1 MILTRRV
8 TKIMSKLISNKK
20 GILGLDT
27 VKGVVLALLT
37 LSVLVIATLLAL
49 TTLGNSGLFPTTSAQ
64 YNYSNQ
70 IISNISSGAA
80 SFFSYVPTIFVLLA
94 VVVLILIIAIVIVA
108 VSRFG
113 GGMSRESL

>member
-1 MILTRRV
+1 MKSLM
-8 TKIMSKLISNKK
+8 KGKK

-27 VKGVVLALLT
+27 VKAVILSLLT
-37 LSVLVIATLLAL
+37 LAVVFIAVLLAL
-49 TTLGNSGLFPTTSAQ
+49 TSLQNANIFTANSQSANQTT
-64 YNYSNQ
+64 N
-70 IISNISSGAA
+70 IINNISTGGTN
-80 SFFSYVPTIFVLLA
+80 FFAQVPTFFVLLG